1 MPGNSG
7 WTIRP
12 AAEADLVDIWLKGAT
27 TWGVDQ
33 AERYADGP
41 FALFDL
47 LAEFP
52 ENSRGRMLAVELE
65 KALARN
71 DLTEM
76 AGHLGGVLEG
86 TRRMTRIINSLK
98 KSADRPRLMH
108 YALGHDVLRLEDDAT
123 RED

>member
-52 ENSRGRMLAVELE
+52 EM
-65 KALARN
+65 AREREEFTPPVRIHPSGAHLVVFRWKGQGVKIIRILHAHQNLMAYLN
-71 DLTEM
+71 D
-76 AGHLGGVLEG
+76 G
-86 TRRMTRIINSLK
+86 
-98 KSADRPRLMH
+98 
-108 YALGHDVLRLEDDAT
+108 
-123 RED
+123 